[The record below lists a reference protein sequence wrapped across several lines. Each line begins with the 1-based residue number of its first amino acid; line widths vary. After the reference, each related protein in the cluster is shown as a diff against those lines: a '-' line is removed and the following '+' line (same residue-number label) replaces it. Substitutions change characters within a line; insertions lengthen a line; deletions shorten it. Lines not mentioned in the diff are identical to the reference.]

1 VSRADIDVIKALMK
15 AYKGNQLRLP
25 LHVAVMISPLY
36 LLVPIQ
42 LYSVK
47 WERHAMFLV
56 RQIFSLVAFSDDF
69 QTSKALG
76 NSKPPLLVEVENQ
89 LLALLFR
96 LACSERDLRTEI
108 QDFSSWLEGK
118 RPELINEAPDTRA
131 WFKSDPS
138 RTQNKTSST
147 SMNVLAPKF
156 PVFTLSLQRRSVGNV
171 AIGGGN
177 QQVGNGHMDSPEV
190 NVSDEDKDKSDED
203 RIDEDKI
210 DDDSLDEDRIDET
223 NPDMDRIDKD
233 KAEND
238 GLDTDKMDIDG
249 NWDHERAGYR
259 NGDSGAAE
267 NASVGG
273 LAGEGNDED
282 DDDMD
287 NNGMED
293 IIDTDMG
300 RRASVAGENVGGDS
314 GAEDGMKGRESSSEE
329 DVEENGDED
338 DDVDA
343 LSSIA
348 EEDDD
353 EGRCGKAEKGKK
365 PQKEGKLLI
374 KIPSRERS
382 KDWNLGKAGLQKETA
397 IDVDTFFVSNL
408 SDGFLMGLLTL
419 AFLVCRRNFL
429 GTPKKSEGSD

>member
-1 VSRADIDVIKALMK
+1 MSRADIDVIKALMK

-47 WERHAMFLV
+47 WERRAMFLV
-56 RQIFSLVAFSDDF
+56 RRIFSLVAFSDDF
-69 QTSKALG
+69 QTSKAMG

-96 LACSERDLRTEI
+96 IACSEKDLRTEI
-108 QDFSSWLEGK
+108 QHFSSWLEGK
-118 RPELINEAPDTRA
+118 QSELINEAPDTRA
-131 WFKSDPS
+131 WFKCDPS
-138 RTQNKTSST
+138 HTQNETSST

-156 PVFTLSLQRRSVGNV
+156 PVFTLSLQWHSVGNV

-177 QQVGNGHMDSPEV
+177 QQVGDGHMDSPEA
-190 NVSDEDKDKSDED
+190 NVSDEDEDKS
-203 RIDEDKI
+203 DEDKI
-210 DDDSLDEDRIDET
+210 DDDSLDEDRIDDN

-238 GLDTDKMDIDG
+238 GLDTDKMDIDR
-249 NWDHERAGYR
+249 NWEHERAGHR
-259 NGDSGAAE
+259 NGDSGAAEE

-282 DDDMD
+282 NDDMD

-293 IIDTDMG
+293 IIDTDTG

-314 GAEDGMKGRESSSEE
+314 GAEDGMKRRKSSSEE
-329 DVEENGDED
+329 DVEEKNGDKED
-338 DDVDA
+338 DTDA

-374 KIPSRERS
+374 KIPSRIRS
-382 KDWNLGKAGLQKETA
+382 KGWNLGKAGLRKETA
-397 IDVDTFFVSNL
+397 IDVDAFFVSNL
-408 SDGFLMGLLTL
+408 SYGFLMGLFNS

-429 GTPKKSEGSD
+429 GTPKKSQGSG